1 MTAEEKARERLL
13 KFQQA
18 KAKAEEEKSS
28 HASFQK
34 EDYPT
39 FETCVLNKETPKIIR
54 LMGNSPLMREKPT
67 DPIIVKRSMCV
78 DDNGH
83 WATVIL
89 SDDRNHPINVLF
101 RTIIGKYKYDKD
113 TKTRTYD
120 NVGKPSFERFMR
132 NGKPKEKCTA
142 MERGMMPDTFYLFN
156 CIDKTDD
163 WCEKNKHTKMLCW
176 DSQNKEVDGETRTY
190 YTYGVKPSFYNEIFD
205 IKCTELNRMY
215 DQFDVVA
222 MRLKEKKGDSYLTIL
237 TPEQKTGISNLG
249 LDPNKVTMDYLTD
262 EEDNYTMYELEN
274 IPFVS
279 RASSVSYFLKV
290 FSKLIKQADMDF
302 NNGEPILYNMF
313 VEAKEKELE
322 EIKRR
327 NAEKTESSNETA
339 ESETDESEPTE
350 DKVEETVSESSED
363 ELPSEV
369 EEPTV
374 APTATKKV
382 VKSAK
387 TSFGVTSLYDK
398 YPALKTMREE
408 DKALIV
414 GYNSENDEFIFKDGI
429 ELAEC
434 PECGRTIPD
443 MWATCSC
450 GVSFE

>member
-279 RASSVSYFLKV
+279 RPTSIAYFLRA
-290 FSKLIKQADMDF
+290 FGKLIKSCDIDF
-302 NNGEPILYNMF
+302 GTNLYEEF
-313 VEAKEKELE
+313 VESAEREKIEWAKKNVETKENESENISMQIESEKKEDVE
-322 EIKRR
+322 TIK
-327 NAEKTESSNETA
+327 NIEMKESS
-339 ESETDESEPTE
+339 
-350 DKVEETVSESSED
+350 D

-374 APTATKKV
+374 APTAAKKV

-387 TSFGVTSLYDK
+387 TSFDVTSLYEK